1 MRKKV
6 LIAILFLCVALLVVA
21 SVILYQEYQYAQGIA
36 YYDSLRS
43 R

>member
-1 MRKKV
+1 MRKK
-6 LIAILFLCVALLVVA
+6 LLFAILLLCVVFLVVA
-21 SVILYQEYQYAQGIA
+21 GVILYQEYQYAQGIA

>member
-1 MRKKV
+1 MRKKLLTAIILLAIV
-6 LIAILFLCVALLVVA
+6 LLIVAG
-21 SVILYQEYQYAQGIA
+21 VILYQEYQYAQGIA

>member
-1 MRKKV
+1 MRKKM
-6 LIAILFLCVALLVVA
+6 LIAILLLCVALLVVVG
-21 SVILYQEYQYAQGIA
+21 VILYQEHQYAQGIA

>member
-1 MRKKV
+1 MRKKLLTAIILLAIV
-6 LIAILFLCVALLVVA
+6 LLIMAG
-21 SVILYQEYQYAQGIA
+21 VILYQEYQYAQGIA